1 MSKYLASAYSLETEF
16 YKVLNFD
23 LMKSKVNNN
32 YKTFIKLLYNGIEI
46 KSYLSYTGNLLYR
59 GSRINKSEIEK
70 IVDYKKMEN

>member
-1 MSKYLASAYSLETEF
+1 M
-16 YKVLNFD
+16 
-23 LMKSKVNNN
+23 NNN